1 MRAAKQKAK
10 MGEIDYGIFYAVI
23 ILLAIGVIM
32 IYSASSYYAMFKE
45 GDSMVYLKKQLLW
58 AITGLIAMGFMA
70 SFDYHKIRKITPHI
84 LITTIPLLIA
94 VFFFPAV
101 NGAKRWIQLGPL
113 SFQPSELTKYA
124 VVMFLAMS
132 LDAKG
137 DGVKKFWTGIVPYLG
152 VSGFFA
158 AMILAEKNLSIA
170 AIIMIVTF
178 ILLFVSGGRLQDL
191 FGKVAPVLLIAVMF
205 FIFGEDYRRARMLNF
220 LNPWKDPAGD
230 GYQLI
235 QSFYALGAGGITGLG
250 LGQSRQKTLYMP
262 EPHND
267 FIFSIIGEELGLIG
281 CLFIV
286 SLFVF
291 FVWRGIKVAIKAKDS
306 YGTLL
311 AIGIT
316 SIIAVQAIINIAVVT
331 GSMPVTGVPMPFIS
345 YGGTSL
351 VINMMAMG
359 ILLNISRQIEGKEI
373 YSEQNGQQWEKQV
386 DFNNSEIQVQG
397 KLVYEQMRNSGIRLN
412 YKLKPKADKKMMLE
426 GGIAFLLN
434 PQYTYIFQMISA

>member
-1 MRAAKQKAK
+1 MRNEKTRIKI
-10 MGEIDYGIFYAVI
+10 GEIDYGIFYSVI
-23 ILLAIGVIM
+23 LLLAIGVVM

-45 GDSMVYLKKQLLW
+45 GDSMVYLKKQIIW
-58 AITGLIAMGFMA
+58 SVTGLISMVLMMNH
-70 SFDYHKIRKITPHI
+70 DYHKLKKITPHL
-84 LITTIPLLIA
+84 LIIAIPLLIA

-101 NGAKRWIQLGPL
+101 NGARRWIQLGPL
-113 SFQPSELTKYA
+113 SFQPSEYTKY
-124 VVMFLAMS
+124 VVVLFLAMS
-132 LDAKG
+132 LDLKG

-158 AMILAEKNLSIA
+158 ALILAEKNLSIA
-170 AIIMIVTF
+170 AIIMIVTY
-178 ILLFVSGGRLQDL
+178 IMLFVAGGRIQDL
-191 FGKVAPVLLIAVMF
+191 VGKVAPVLLTAVLF
-205 FIFGEDYRRARMLNF
+205 FIFGESYRRARMLNF

-281 CLFIV
+281 CLVIILLFI
-286 SLFVF
+286 LFV
-291 FVWRGIKVAIKAKDS
+291 WKGIKVAITAKDN

-351 VINMMAMG
+351 VINMIAMG
-359 ILLNISRQIEGKEI
+359 ILLNISRQCNK
-373 YSEQNGQQWEKQV
+373 
-386 DFNNSEIQVQG
+386 
-397 KLVYEQMRNSGIRLN
+397 
-412 YKLKPKADKKMMLE
+412 
-426 GGIAFLLN
+426 
-434 PQYTYIFQMISA
+434 